1 MLKKRV
7 LWQCVDSIVQ
17 VHVLAE
23 HQEPQGVVSAVI
35 HIIVLLIKSI
45 QIKNK
50 SLMEWYLH
58 HVTWCKLHPAFPQ
71 CVRITRIGWAHQME
85 TQIKAMQHNVT
96 EAEKWGWQKFRI
108 CLTSPSSKNQ
118 KFAFW
123 GVGNYCSLL
132 PAITSSSVVFYY
144 ISLEQQ
150 SFIT

>member
-50 SLMEWYLH
+50 SLME
-58 HVTWCKLHPAFPQ
+58 
-71 CVRITRIGWAHQME
+71 
-85 TQIKAMQHNVT
+85 
-96 EAEKWGWQKFRI
+96 
-108 CLTSPSSKNQ
+108 
-118 KFAFW
+118 
-123 GVGNYCSLL
+123 
-132 PAITSSSVVFYY
+132 
-144 ISLEQQ
+144 
-150 SFIT
+150 